1 MLEES
6 SAAVGDDLIL
16 IILGS
21 SFGTLI
27 LVMIGIYIYSY
38 CYKKYGKSAT
48 SRSKR
53 AKTKRKTILGEQSN
67 TRTTR
72 FDTLDTNIA
81 KKVIKVRDFI

>member
-6 SAAVGDDLIL
+6 SAAVGDDVIL

-21 SFGTLI
+21 LFGTLI
-27 LVMIGIYIYSY
+27 LVMIGIYICSY
-38 CYKKYGKSAT
+38 CYQRYGKNAASG
-48 SRSKR
+48 SKR

-67 TRTTR
+67 NRTR